1 MAYVSAACTAS
12 LKKLRRLNK
21 RRPKEEVAGLKKL
34 STVDEQFVKVKSLRN
49 KKKVRAKT

>member
-1 MAYVSAACTAS
+1 MYSIFKNVEETEQEEA
-12 LKKLRRLNK
+12 K
-21 RRPKEEVAGLKKL
+21 RRSGRLKKL